1 MLFRSGVLP
10 ALELNDSE
18 QKVFTAV
25 KLEEES
31 SIDEI
36 IRASGLPSSA
46 VNVALFSLEMKRLV
60 RQLPGKLFVRSK

>member
-1 MLFRSGVLP
+1 M
-10 ALELNDSE
+10 
-18 QKVFTAV
+18 V
-25 KLEEES
+25 KADDEM

-60 RQLPGKLFVRSK
+60 KQLPGKMFVRNQ